1 MKQKF
6 VLIAAIAFGL
16 IAALL
21 TRSWIDSKEN
31 EYAKRHAELTRKT
44 EKVQVI
50 VAYRTLPK
58 GTVVATADIANGTVF
73 EAAVRGRPVITKDDY
88 MRILGR
94 RLEQTIEAG
103 SPIFWSDIEGGTA
116 GYKGLAH
123 DVQPGMRAVSIA
135 VSGAN
140 AVSGMIRPNDAVDV
154 LGTFVFGDE
163 SGAKADEL
171 VTLTM
176 LQNVTVL
183 ATGTDTAKTIDPME
197 RNASGYSTV
206 TLEVTP
212 REAELLVFAQQ
223 MRGRLSLTLRSP
235 NDVQYETELPR
246 VDFKK
251 VEAEL
256 SELNE
261 YRQKKIRGAK
271 SGRGAN

>member
-6 VLIAAIAFGL
+6 VLIAAIAVGL

-21 TRSWIDSKEN
+21 TRSWISGKEA
-31 EYAKRHAELTRKT
+31 EYRRRHDELTRRT
-44 EKVQVI
+44 EKVQVFC
-50 VAYRTLPK
+50 AYRPLPK
-58 GTVVATADIANGTVF
+58 GTVITTEDIALGTVF
-73 EAAVRGRPVITKDDY
+73 EVAVRGRPVITKDDY
-88 MRILGR
+88 MRVLGR
-94 RLEQTIEAG
+94 RLEQTIERG

-123 DVQPGMRAVSIA
+123 DIQPGMRAASIA

-140 AVSGMIRPNDAVDV
+140 AVSGMIRPNDTVDV
-154 LGTFVFGDE
+154 LGTFVFGE
-163 SGAKADEL
+163 GNGAGADEL

-256 SELNE
+256 GELNE

-271 SGRGAN
+271 SGR